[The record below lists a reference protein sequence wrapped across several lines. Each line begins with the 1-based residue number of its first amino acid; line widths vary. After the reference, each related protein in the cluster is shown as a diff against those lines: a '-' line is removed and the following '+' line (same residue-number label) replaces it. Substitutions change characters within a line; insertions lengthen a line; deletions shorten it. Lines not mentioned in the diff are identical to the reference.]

1 MPENAIWSL
10 ITGLVLLAL
19 GLTYKWVEN
28 SHGLKLS
35 EKETDRL
42 RTTLDTLEETRKNEA
57 LGFRT
62 EINTL
67 KETHNKEIT
76 DIKELHQRIMEE
88 KHLKM
93 TNLEAEISGFQKEKD
108 REITALNEKY
118 RTQISQLQERN
129 SSEKAKTAWKAS
141 T

>member
-1 MPENAIWSL
+1 MPANAIWSL
-10 ITGLVLLAL
+10 IIGLALLAL

-42 RTTLDTLEETRKNEA
+42 RTALDTLEETRKNES
-57 LGFRT
+57 LGFRA
-62 EINTL
+62 EIDTL
-67 KETHNKEIT
+67 KEAHNKEIL
-76 DIKELHQRIMEE
+76 DIKELHQRIMQET
-88 KHLKM
+88 HLKL
-93 TNLEAEISGFQKEKD
+93 TNLETVITGFQKEKD

-129 SSEKAKTAWKAS
+129 SSEKAQTAWKAW

>member
-1 MPENAIWSL
+1 MPATAIWSL
-10 ITGLVLLAL
+10 VTGLVLLAL

-35 EKETDRL
+35 EKEADRL
-42 RTTLDTLEETRKNEA
+42 RTALAALEETRKNES
-57 LGFRT
+57 LSFRA
-62 EINTL
+62 EIDTL
-67 KETHNKEIT
+67 NEAHNKEIS
-76 DIKELHQRIMEE
+76 DIKETHQRIAEE
-88 KHLKM
+88 THLKLA
-93 TNLEAEISGFQKEKD
+93 NLEAEISGFQKEKD

-129 SSEKAKTAWKAS
+129 GSEKTKTAWKAF